1 MQKKYRMLLIVLFLI
16 GFSSLAKDNVI
27 KVSADTNT
35 VKKAKY
41 TVMVYLDGSSLES
54 DFELASED
62 LKEMLKIGSSEEVN
76 IVVETGGAKKW
87 HTPAIN
93 PETNQRWIIQKDSL
107 QLLEDVGLKNMGES
121 STLSDFMIWG
131 MEKYPAEKYAVIL
144 WGHGS
149 GSVYGYGH
157 DERFGLN
164 PLTLPELEKTFKD
177 TYEKTRKKLEV
188 VAFDACL
195 VTNLET
201 LSYINQYAK
210 YIVGSED
217 MVPFHGLDYIYTLE
231 NLLNKPNMNGEE
243 LGRIIADG
251 FYKQAVENELDD
263 DVAISV
269 IDLSKVKP
277 ITKAFYDM
285 ASLLKADVSNDDK
298 FQFILNARRNVEE
311 YGKMDGPED
320 SEMVDLA
327 DLAKQMYSQYPFYS
341 RRIMSAVDQAVV
353 YNVKSPWKQAT
364 GICLFFPLGDRERL
378 DEKLNRYKNN
388 KFSKDYYDFLEIF
401 IENLKNN
408 KFMTE
413 SDEPFYTNTVEKNFD
428 VK

>member
-1 MQKKYRMLLIVLFLI
+1 MKKMYRILLIIMFLI
-16 GFSSLAKDNVI
+16 GFSSLVEDNVI
-27 KVSADTNT
+27 KVSADTN
-35 VKKAKY
+35 KLNKAKY

-76 IVVETGGAKKW
+76 IIMETGGAKKW

-107 QLLEDVGLKNMGES
+107 QFIEDVGLKNMGES

-157 DERFGLN
+157 DERFGLD

-177 TYEKTRKKLEV
+177 TYEKTRKKLEI

-201 LSYINQYAK
+201 LSYLNQYAN

-217 MVPFHGLDYIYTLE
+217 MVPGHGLNYIYTFE
-231 NLLNKPNMNGEE
+231 RLLNKPNMNGAE

-251 FYKQAVENELDD
+251 FYKQAVENEEDD
-263 DVAISV
+263 DIAMSV

-277 ITKAFYDM
+277 IKKAFDDI
-285 ASLLKADVSNDDK
+285 ARLLKVDVLNNDK
-298 FQFILNARRNVEE
+298 FQSILTARRNVEE

-320 SEMVDLA
+320 SEMVDLG

-364 GICLFFPLGDRERL
+364 GICLFFPLGDRERF
-378 DEKLNRYKNN
+378 DEKLNLYKNN
-388 KFSKDYYDFLEIF
+388 NFSKDYYDFLEIF
-401 IENLKNN
+401 IGNLKNN
-408 KFMTE
+408 QFMNV
-413 SDEPFYTNTVEKNFD
+413 SDEPLNTNTVKSF
-428 VK
+428 